1 MRFHVLGLPHT
12 VSSKEFNAC
21 AYTQKV
27 VKFCKMMSARGHYII
42 HYGHEDSDVI
52 CNEHVS
58 VIANEDW
65 KIAYGDYDWR
75 KNFFKFDVE
84 DHAYKTFYKNA
95 IEEVG
100 KRKQPLDFILPFWG
114 AGVRPICDAHTDMI
128 CVEPGIGYAGGHWA
142 RWKIFES
149 YAIYHAYCGMGNVGH
164 CNQDWYEVVIPNYFD
179 LEDFDYSEEKDDYFL
194 FLGRVF
200 SGKGIDIAIQMTEK
214 IGAKLIVAGQN
225 PDNMTFPDHVEYIGY
240 ADVETRKKLLSRAK
254 GFIIGSMYVEPFG
267 GVQVE
272 ALLSGTPTI
281 TTDWGSFT
289 ENNIQGVTG
298 YRCRTF
304 EDFVNAGKNIDKINP
319 ADCRKFAEK
328 FSLENVA
335 LMYEKYFQDVLN
347 VHIGKGWYHIE
358 NDVANCD
365 QHDDYELE
373 KSYWNDC
380 TNTFD
385 EDLKHYTYAKY
396 MGLTQNG
403 YSFDVGGKSILDIGG
418 GPASILLKTTN
429 LKKGKVIDPIE
440 YPKWTIERY
449 NSKNIDVLVDIGEN
463 VNEEGWDE
471 VWIYNC
477 LQHVI
482 DPQKIIENAKKSAK
496 VLRIFEW
503 INIPP
508 HDGHPH
514 CLTKENLDTWI
525 GGSGNTIQLSESSCY
540 GECYYGEFS
549 FECDNYDKIFNKLES
564 EDIFF
569 TVIGA
574 MDGVN
579 HDNTFKYAFKNK
591 HWKGLLIEPMKDY
604 FEKLKENYERRE
616 NLIFENVA
624 ISDSEGYEYMFR
636 IPSEL
641 VESGE
646 VPPWS
651 DGISTFYPEK
661 NVMKEEHL
669 ISRAVKEP
677 VLCTTFENIS
687 NKHSIE
693 KIDVLQIDVEGCDSN
708 VFWQIWNLNYRP
720 KLIIIE
726 IVNMQSE
733 EKNSIENVLK
743 NNLYTLS
750 YIGGDLVAI
759 CKN

>member
-42 HYGHEDSDVI
+42 HYGHEDSNVI
-52 CNEHVS
+52 CNEQVS
-58 VIANEDW
+58 VITNKDW

-84 DHAYKTFYKNA
+84 DYAYKTFFKNA

-100 KRKQPLDFILPFWG
+100 KRKKPLDFILPFWG
-114 AGVRPICDAHTDMI
+114 SGVRPICDAHSDMI

-149 YAIYHAYCGMGNVGH
+149 YAIYHAYCGMKNVSN

-194 FLGRVF
+194 FLGRVYD
-200 SGKGIDIAIQMTEK
+200 GKGINAAVQMTEK

-225 PDNMTFPDHVEYIGY
+225 PDNMTFPKHVEYVGY
-240 ADVETRKKLLSRAK
+240 ADVETRRRLLSRAK
-254 GFIIGSMYVEPFG
+254 GLIIASMYIEPFG

-281 TTDWGSFT
+281 TTDWGAFT

-304 EDFVNAGKNIDKINP
+304 EDFVNAGKNIDKIKP
-319 ADCRKFAEK
+319 SDCRKFAEK
-328 FSLENVA
+328 FSLDNVA

-347 VHIGKGWYHIE
+347 VYTNKGWYNIE
-358 NDVANCD
+358 NDFQVSKYD
-365 QHDDYELE
+365 LF
-373 KSYWNDC
+373 
-380 TNTFD
+380 FD
-385 EDLKHYTYAKY
+385 
-396 MGLTQNG
+396 
-403 YSFDVGGKSILDIGG
+403 
-418 GPASILLKTTN
+418 
-429 LKKGKVIDPIE
+429 
-440 YPKWTIERY
+440 
-449 NSKNIDVLVDIGEN
+449 
-463 VNEEGWDE
+463 
-471 VWIYNC
+471 
-477 LQHVI
+477 
-482 DPQKIIENAKKSAK
+482 
-496 VLRIFEW
+496 
-503 INIPP
+503 
-508 HDGHPH
+508 
-514 CLTKENLDTWI
+514 
-525 GGSGNTIQLSESSCY
+525 
-540 GECYYGEFS
+540 
-549 FECDNYDKIFNKLES
+549 KLES

-569 TVIGA
+569 IIVGA

-591 HWKGLLIEPMKDY
+591 HWKGLLIEPMGDY
-604 FEKLKENYERRE
+604 FEKLKQNYEYRE

-651 DGISTFYPEK
+651 NGISTFYPEK
-661 NVMKEEHL
+661 NVMREEHL
-669 ISRAVKEP
+669 ISKAVKEP
-677 VLCTTFENIS
+677 VLCNTFQNIS

-708 VFWQIWNLNYRP
+708 VFWQIWNLNYKP

-726 IVNMQSE
+726 IVHMQSK
-733 EKNSIENVLK
+733 EKNKIEKILK
-743 NNLYTLS
+743 NNFYTLA
-750 YIGGDLVAI
+750 YVAGDLIAT
-759 CKN
+759 KEN

>member
-12 VSSKEFNAC
+12 VSSKDFNAC

-42 HYGHEDSDVI
+42 HYGHEDSNVI

-58 VIANEDW
+58 VITNEDW
-65 KIAYGDYDWR
+65 QIAYGDYDWK
-75 KNFFKFDVE
+75 KNFFKFEVE

-114 AGVRPICDAHTDMI
+114 SGVRPICDAHSDLI
-128 CVEPGIGYAGGHWA
+128 CVEPGIGYAEGHWA

-149 YAIYHAYCGMGNVGH
+149 YAIYHAYCGIQNVGT
-164 CNQDWYEVVIPNYFD
+164 CRQDWYEVVIPNYFD
-179 LEDFDYSEEKDDYFL
+179 LEDFDYLEEKDDYFL
-194 FLGRVF
+194 FLGRVY
-200 SGKGIDIAIQMTEK
+200 SGKGIEIAIQMTEK

-240 ADVETRKKLLSRAK
+240 ADIETRKRLLSRAK
-254 GFIIGSMYVEPFG
+254 GLIIGSMYVEPFG

-304 EDFVNAGKNIDKINP
+304 EDFVNAGKNIDKIKP
-319 ADCRKFAEK
+319 SDCRKFAEK
-328 FSLENVA
+328 FSLDNVA

-347 VHIGKGWYHIE
+347 VHTNKGWYHIE
-358 NDVANCD
+358 NDFQVSKYD
-365 QHDDYELE
+365 LF
-373 KSYWNDC
+373 
-380 TNTFD
+380 FD
-385 EDLKHYTYAKY
+385 
-396 MGLTQNG
+396 
-403 YSFDVGGKSILDIGG
+403 
-418 GPASILLKTTN
+418 
-429 LKKGKVIDPIE
+429 
-440 YPKWTIERY
+440 
-449 NSKNIDVLVDIGEN
+449 
-463 VNEEGWDE
+463 
-471 VWIYNC
+471 
-477 LQHVI
+477 
-482 DPQKIIENAKKSAK
+482 
-496 VLRIFEW
+496 
-503 INIPP
+503 
-508 HDGHPH
+508 
-514 CLTKENLDTWI
+514 
-525 GGSGNTIQLSESSCY
+525 
-540 GECYYGEFS
+540 
-549 FECDNYDKIFNKLES
+549 KLES

-569 TVIGA
+569 IIVGA

-591 HWKGLLIEPMKDY
+591 HWKGLLIEPMGDY
-604 FEKLKENYERRE
+604 FEKLKQNYEHRE

-624 ISDSEGYEYMFR
+624 ISDSEGYEYMLR
-636 IPSEL
+636 IPSKL
-641 VESGE
+641 IESGE
-646 VPPWS
+646 VPSWS

-661 NVMKEEHL
+661 NVMREEHL
-669 ISRAVKEP
+669 ISKAVKEP

-726 IVNMQSE
+726 IVHMQSK
-733 EKNSIENVLK
+733 EKNKIEKTLK
-743 NNLYTLS
+743 DHSYTLS
-750 YIGGDLVAI
+750 YVDDDLVAI

>member
-52 CNEHVS
+52 CNEQVS
-58 VIANEDW
+58 VITNKDW

-84 DHAYKTFYKNA
+84 DYAYKTFFKNA
-95 IEEVG
+95 IKEVG

-114 AGVRPICDAHTDMI
+114 SGVRPICDAHSDMI

-149 YAIYHAYCGMGNVGH
+149 YAIYHAYCGMKNVSN

-194 FLGRVF
+194 FLGRVYD
-200 SGKGIDIAIQMTEK
+200 GKGINAAVQMTEK

-225 PDNMTFPDHVEYIGY
+225 PDNMTFPKHVEYVGY
-240 ADVETRKKLLSRAK
+240 ADVETRRRLLSRAK
-254 GFIIGSMYVEPFG
+254 GLIIASMYIEPFG

-281 TTDWGSFT
+281 TTDWGAFT

-304 EDFVNAGKNIDKINP
+304 EDFVNAGKNIDKIKP
-319 ADCRKFAEK
+319 SDCRKFAEK
-328 FSLENVA
+328 FSLDNVA

-347 VHIGKGWYHIE
+347 VYTNKGWYHIE
-358 NDVANCD
+358 NDIIDYDQIESEEKPFANRLATWIK
-365 QHDDYELE
+365 E
-373 KSYWNDC
+373 NI
-380 TNTFD
+380 N
-385 EDLKHYTYAKY
+385 
-396 MGLTQNG
+396 
-403 YSFDVGGKSILDIGG
+403 
-418 GPASILLKTTN
+418 P
-429 LKKGKVIDPIE
+429 KKV
-440 YPKWTIERY
+440 
-449 NSKNIDVLVDIGEN
+449 VDIGCGPGTYVYSLRDNGINAYGYDIDDRVDGKDYLKKLSLFEINDKSDVVICLEVAEHIETSLSDSIVDSIIRN
-463 VNEEGWDE
+463 VNDDGIIIWTAAIPGQGGVGHINCQKKEYWEEKFISRGFHRDCAIESNLLEYIRSGPYMGWF
-471 VWIYNC
+471 
-477 LQHVI
+477 LQ
-482 DPQKIIENAKKSAK
+482 
-496 VLRIFEW
+496 
-503 INIPP
+503 
-508 HDGHPH
+508 
-514 CLTKENLDTWI
+514 NLMVFKDV
-525 GGSGNTIQLSESSCY
+525 Y
-540 GECYYGEFS
+540 DS
-549 FECDNYDKIFNKLES
+549 FFDKLDS

-569 TVIGA
+569 TIVGA

-591 HWKGLLIEPMKDY
+591 HWKGLLIEPMGDY
-604 FEKLKENYERRE
+604 FEKIKQNYEHRE

-646 VPPWS
+646 VPSWS

-661 NVMKEEHL
+661 TIMREEHL
-669 ISRAVKEP
+669 ISKAVKEL

-687 NKHSIE
+687 NKYSIE

-733 EKNSIENVLK
+733 EKNKIEKTLK
-743 NNLYTLS
+743 NNSYNLS
-750 YIGGDLVAI
+750 YVGDDLVAT
-759 CKN
+759 KEN